1 MVLKHRK
8 IVKCHKK
15 LKPSEL
21 GYGTIDIYFITSLIL
36 IIITGEDC
44 AYEESYNIKFNVR
57 YSSNLDTGF
66 LEMYDKC
73 SNAKDES
80 EQKEVVSQIY
90 SRMKMKLAE

>member
-21 GYGTIDIYFITSLIL
+21 GYGTIDIYFIASLIL

-44 AYEESYNIKFNVR
+44 AYEEIYTIKFDVR
-57 YSSNLDTGF
+57 YYSNLDTD
-66 LEMYDKC
+66 LQEMYNKC
-73 SNAKDES
+73 LEAGDEF
-80 EQKEVVSQIY
+80 EQKEVVSKIY
-90 SRMKMKLAE
+90 NRMQMKLAE